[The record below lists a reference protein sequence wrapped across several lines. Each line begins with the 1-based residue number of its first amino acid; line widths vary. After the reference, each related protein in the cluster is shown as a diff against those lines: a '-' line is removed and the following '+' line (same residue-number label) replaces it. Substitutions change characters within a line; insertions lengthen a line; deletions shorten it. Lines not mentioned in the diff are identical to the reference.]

1 MNKLIQFGA
10 AILSGGVVVAVAM
23 AILIPSIA
31 RVASAVEGGDGA
43 IDVSQFQDYA
53 VRSQVF
59 ASDGSLIA
67 TLHGAENRDPVPLS
81 AMPDTIKDAVLSV
94 EDAQF
99 YEHAGINLRGLV
111 RALVQNV
118 QSGQVE
124 QGGSTITQQLV
135 KKAL

>member
-1 MNKLIQFGA
+1 MKKLIQFGA
-10 AILSGGVVVAVAM
+10 AIFSGGVIVAVAM
-23 AILIPSIA
+23 AILIPSVA

-67 TLHGAENRDPVPLS
+67 SLHAAENRDPVPLS

-99 YEHAGINLRGLV
+99 YEHIGINLRGLF
-111 RALVQNV
+111 RTGRER
-118 QSGQVE
+118 SIGR
-124 QGGSTITQQLV
+124 S
-135 KKAL
+135 